1 MQGIMLT
8 IPIPEY
14 HGEYEKAMR
23 RLVNINDNET
33 EIFKNYFLTAQC
45 LAGSLDDEVYLRQLA
60 LAFTTTYDADAIY
73 SEYADLT
80 VDKDPNYVNM
90 VYADIVYIFNH
101 LHNFYRT
108 NIFTSRL
115 LQQAI
120 YLDKVVTAREIIVE
134 GLIISVE

>member
-14 HGEYEKAMR
+14 HGDYEKAMR

-33 EIFKNYFLTAQC
+33 EIFKNYFFAAQ
-45 LAGSLDDEVYLRQLA
+45 LFGGALDDEAYLKQLA
-60 LAFTTTYDADAIY
+60 LAFTVAYDADAIY
-73 SEYADLT
+73 SEYADIAPSN
-80 VDKDPNYVNM
+80 DPNYVNM
-90 VYADIVYIFNH
+90 VYADLVYIFNY

-115 LQQAI
+115 LQQAV
-120 YLDKVVTAREIIVE
+120 YLDKKITAVEIIVE
-134 GLIISVE
+134 GLIINIE